1 MVKRLY
7 KVFFF
12 VDIIIPCK
20 LFNRI
25 MGLRNRKIN
34 FRERKLKGEF
44 FWGNRRVKLL
54 QKLRKNNIW
63 ISVISF
69 FILCIFFSVFSIIKL
84 NLFEKLHVDQEDIKI
99 FSFISKNNQ
108 ISKTSSTIEVIPSG
122 ESIGVKIE
130 SKGVL
135 VVGLST
141 ITDVN
146 GKKVCPAAE
155 SGFAVGDKII
165 NINGQKVEN
174 EKDIIEIINEK
185 GKRKEKVK
193 VTVERKGKQVDLIV
207 KPVQSNEDRLYKIGL
222 WVRDNIAGV
231 GTMTF
236 YEPST
241 GIFAALGHGITDV
254 DTGVLIDINRGSIS
268 KAKVISIQKAKKAAP
283 GEIVGLFNENNDSYG
298 TILKNT
304 KFGIY
309 GVLEKKKIDHRK
321 QAIPVALNYQIKEGP
336 AKILTTIENNKV
348 EEFDI
353 EIQKIFR
360 QQNINSKSMI
370 IKVTDKRLIEKT
382 GGIIQGMS
390 GSPIIQNGM
399 LVGAV
404 THVLINDPLKGY
416 GIFADWMLKEANII
430 ESLSYKKAAG
440 Q

>member
-1 MVKRLY
+1 
-7 KVFFF
+7 
-12 VDIIIPCK
+12 
-20 LFNRI
+20 
-25 MGLRNRKIN
+25 
-34 FRERKLKGEF
+34 
-44 FWGNRRVKLL
+44 VKLL
-54 QKLRKNNIW
+54 QKFKGNNLW
-63 ISVISF
+63 MSVISF
-69 FILCIFFSVFSIIKL
+69 FILCLIFSGFSLVAS
-84 NLFEKLHVDQEDIKI
+84 NLFENLYVEQGDLKI
-99 FSFISKNNQ
+99 FSFLSKNNK
-108 ISKTSSTIEVIPSG
+108 IPNTLSNIEVIPSG

-141 ITDVN
+141 ITDIN
-146 GKKVCPAAE
+146 GKKVCPAAD

-165 NINGQKVEN
+165 KINGRKIEN
-174 EKDIIEIINEK
+174 EKDIIEIINEE
-185 GKRKEKVK
+185 GNRNNK
-193 VTVERKGKQVDLIV
+193 VTVSIERKGKPIDLIV
-207 KPVQSNEDRLYKIGL
+207 IPVQSIEDRLFKIGL

-236 YEPST
+236 YEPNT
-241 GIFAALGHGITDV
+241 GMFGALGHGITDV
-254 DTGVLIDINRGSIS
+254 DSGVLIDIDKGSIL

-283 GEIVGLFNENNDSYG
+283 GEIVGLFAESHGLYG
-298 TILKNT
+298 RILKNT

-309 GVLEKKKIDHRK
+309 GVLDKQRIDHRK
-321 QAIPVALNYQIKEGP
+321 PTIPVALKYQVKEGS

-353 EIQKIFR
+353 EILKIFR

-370 IKVTDKRLIEKT
+370 IRVTDKRLIEKT

-416 GIFADWMLKEANII
+416 GIFAEWMLKETDIN
-430 ESLSYKKAAG
+430 EPLDYKKAAG